1 MNRKTEYFDACEY
14 SDKYIEVALTDLN
27 EVEYFY
33 WVNLQLISQDEDKE
47 DRAIELAKIKHMNLN
62 LPKVLDNNNSEL
74 IASAYNPFSRNKKEF
89 TFID

>member
-47 DRAIELAKIKHMNLN
+47 DRAIELAKIKHMSLN
-62 LPKVLDNNNSEL
+62 LTKVLDNNNSEL

>member
-47 DRAIELAKIKHMNLN
+47 DRAIELAKIKHMSLN

-89 TFID
+89 TFIN